1 MSKLMYT
8 TLIYVIIYVMTSVPV
23 AVLTWIITKNI
34 SRAIA
39 KTTKKPV
46 SAYTRICMAA
56 INSAVAIAYVALY
69 ITAVIVLQ

>member
-1 MSKLMYT
+1 MSKLMYI
-8 TLIYVIIYVMTSVPV
+8 TLIYVMTSVPL
-23 AVLTWIITKNI
+23 AVLTWITTKNI

-39 KTTKKPV
+39 KTTKKPA

>member
-1 MSKLMYT
+1 MSKLMYI
-8 TLIYVIIYVMTSVPV
+8 TLIYVMTSVPL

-69 ITAVIVLQ
+69 INAVIVLQ

>member
-1 MSKLMYT
+1 MSKLMYI
-8 TLIYVIIYVMTSVPV
+8 TLIYVMTSVPV

>member
-1 MSKLMYT
+1 MSKLMYI
-8 TLIYVIIYVMTSVPV
+8 TLIYVMTSVPL

-69 ITAVIVLQ
+69 ITAVIALQ

>member
-1 MSKLMYT
+1 MSKLMYI
-8 TLIYVIIYVMTSVPV
+8 TLIYVMTSVPL